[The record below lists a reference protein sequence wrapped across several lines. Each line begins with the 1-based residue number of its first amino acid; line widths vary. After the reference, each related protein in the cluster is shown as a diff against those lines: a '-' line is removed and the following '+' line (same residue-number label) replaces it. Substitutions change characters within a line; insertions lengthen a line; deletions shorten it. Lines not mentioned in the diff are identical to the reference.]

1 MGDNSIKYSSPGN
14 LISFEINK
22 NYSISNFNVDE
33 SLLDKNQKEL
43 LEEMIV
49 SSMNDAIS
57 KVKDLNV
64 SDDNKNDN
72 YKNPFNAFNMKDMDK
87 AFADI
92 TKMTTIKY
100 DENGKPIINIS
111 LDAINPDIIS
121 RVNDMINNTNNNNDD
136 KDKNWAVLIL

>member
-1 MGDNSIKYSSPGN
+1 MSDNSIKYSSPGN

-33 SLLDKNQKEL
+33 SLLDKGQKEL

-57 KVKDLNV
+57 RVKDLNI
-64 SDDNKNDN
+64 DDNKNDN
-72 YKNPFNAFNMKDMDK
+72 YKNPFNSFNMKDMDK

-121 RVNDMINNTNNNNDD
+121 KMNDIINNNNDD

>member
-1 MGDNSIKYSSPGN
+1 MSDNSIKYSSPGN

-33 SLLDKNQKEL
+33 SLLDKGQKEL

-49 SSMNDAIS
+49 SSMNEAIS
-57 KVKDLNV
+57 RVKDLNV
-64 SDDNKNDN
+64 DDNKNDN
-72 YKNPFNAFNMKDMDK
+72 YKNPFNSFNMKDMDK

-121 RVNDMINNTNNNNDD
+121 KMNDIINNNNDD
-136 KDKNWAVLIL
+136 KDKN

>member
-1 MGDNSIKYSSPGN
+1 MSDNSIKYSSPGN

-33 SLLDKNQKEL
+33 SLLDKSQKEL

-57 KVKDLNV
+57 RVKDLNV
-64 SDDNKNDN
+64 DENNN
-72 YKNPFNAFNMKDMDK
+72 YKNPFNALKDMDK

-121 RVNDMINNTNNNNDD
+121 RVNDIINNNNND

>member
-1 MGDNSIKYSSPGN
+1 MSDNSIKYSSPGN

-33 SLLDKNQKEL
+33 SLLDKSQKEL

-57 KVKDLNV
+57 RVKDLNV
-64 SDDNKNDN
+64 DENNN
-72 YKNPFNAFNMKDMDK
+72 YKNPFNALKDMDK

-121 RVNDMINNTNNNNDD
+121 RVNDIINNNNDD

>member
-1 MGDNSIKYSSPGN
+1 MSDNSIKYSSPGN

-22 NYSISNFNVDE
+22 NYSISNFNVDD
-33 SLLDKNQKEL
+33 SLLDKSQKEL

-49 SSMNDAIS
+49 SSMNEAVS
-57 KVKDLNV
+57 RVKDLNV
-64 SDDNKNDN
+64 DENNN
-72 YKNPFNAFNMKDMDK
+72 YKNPFNAFKDMDK

-121 RVNDMINNTNNNNDD
+121 KVNDIINNNDD
-136 KDKNWAVLIL
+136 KDKN

>member
-1 MGDNSIKYSSPGN
+1 MSDNSIKYSSPGN

-33 SLLDKNQKEL
+33 SLLDKGQKEL

-49 SSMNDAIS
+49 SSMNEAIS
-57 KVKDLNV
+57 RVKEMNI
-64 SDDNKNDN
+64 DDNKNDN
-72 YKNPFNAFNMKDMDK
+72 YKNPFNSFNMKDMDK

-121 RVNDMINNTNNNNDD
+121 RMNDIINNNNDD
-136 KDKNWAVLIL
+136 KDKN